1 MFISRDQ
8 RRSYPNTYM
17 MASEDGDPPSYEDAT
32 NPNDHNP
39 NLHPSGHELSDI
51 VRDADCEWV
60 RDDFPLWG
68 APSNELSER
77 DKQLRDWAVSKRT
90 VVTNGLAYYVYCRN
104 AASWAQMESTQA
116 ACELLEQTDT
126 MAPVNFAGALK
137 KFHPLLKRVA
147 YPVGRMDTSV
157 CIGTWRLT
165 YTIKYEDEGP
175 VVSYKPHKEVIQNP
189 RGPEHTRTYMF
200 VVTPIVMAHPYACPV
215 TFRVNMENYILN
227 YIMAPLRDDQKID
240 FMWRIAMSLT
250 HKRAFVI
257 VFYGKDGHE
266 GKGTLM
272 ENITRLLPGVITWMS
287 DDLIGVKSK
296 WPKEDVVVELCEKR
310 ILVCDEVEISDGF
323 SYNNIKRWTSNSP
336 VSSGTSTSLLSQT
349 IVALSNKIP
358 FYSRGSTN
366 NSIGRRLVVYHM
378 KKEMGKMAAMPT
390 SVFSNKMLLMFISMC
405 LSVGEA
411 YPNAPPSLPI
421 ALYSQFHKS
430 VNKITAGL
438 KYDTSCSDM
447 DAVAGTNVMAMRCGT
462 SPKVLCS
469 AFNAWSPQLVGTT
482 PNGTQFIKSI
492 RKSKRSLTPYGH
504 DRVIAQRSKITYNLE
519 NLKTIVRLI

>member
-1 MFISRDQ
+1 VLDLW
-8 RRSYPNTYM
+8 RSSGCNKA
-17 MASEDGDPPSYEDAT
+17 MANEQVDPPSYEDAI
-32 NPNDHNP
+32 NVLNDDD
-39 NLHPSGHELSDI
+39 NLHPSGHELADVI
-51 VRDADCEWV
+51 TDPDCEWV

-147 YPVGRMDTSV
+147 YPVGRMDRSV

-165 YTIKYEDEGP
+165 FDIEYAEDGPIVRYT
-175 VVSYKPHKEVIQNP
+175 PHREVIQNP

-200 VVTPIVMAHPYACPV
+200 VVTPIMMAHPYACPL
-215 TFRVNMENYILN
+215 TFKVNMQNMILN
-227 YIMAPLRDDQKID
+227 YILAPLRDDQKID

-250 HKRAFVI
+250 HRRAFVI
-257 VFYGKDGHE
+257 VFYGRDGHE

-287 DDLIGVKSK
+287 DDLIGSTSK

-310 ILVCDEVEISDGF
+310 ILVCDEVEIADGF

-378 KKEMGKMAAMPT
+378 KKEMGKMESMHT
-390 SVFSNKMLLMFISMC
+390 SVITNKMLLMFVSMC
-405 LSVGEA
+405 MSVLDA
-411 YPNAPPSLPI
+411 YPRAPASLPI

-438 KYDTSCSDM
+438 KYDINCSDM
-447 DAVAGTNVMAMRCGT
+447 DAVAGTSTMAMRCGT
-462 SPKVLCS
+462 STKTLCTS
-469 AFNAWSPQLVGTT
+469 FNAWSPDLVGTT
-482 PNGTQFIKSI
+482 PNGTMFIKSI
-492 RKSKRSLTPYGH
+492 RRSHRTLTEYGK
-504 DRVIAQRSKITYNLE
+504 DCVLAQRSKITYNLE
-519 NLKTIVRLI
+519 NLKTIVRLV